1 MKFFKE
7 EGERYFLDEIK
18 NTSKSVIPIAILVVI
33 LNFFVGVENGLLVN
47 FFLGCVGVIVGL
59 GVFLTGVEISVSEIG
74 SMMGEFLGRFDKLI
88 KVIVFGVFIGFTIS
102 IAEPDLLILAGEVT
116 SAIGIPAQVIVMIIS
131 LGVGIMI
138 SAGLVRIFK
147 DMSISVM
154 MCVIYGWVFILMIFA
169 EEMGHAIAFDA
180 SGATTGAM
188 TTPFIIALGLGVAN
202 LKGEK
207 IEDDSFGL
215 VGLASTGPILAGLLM
230 SLFKGGG
237 GEIVAE
243 EVAHTSL
250 MSGLINSTFA
260 IVPIALVFYIIN
272 HLYFKTDKDELKSIT
287 LGLIYTY
294 IGLIIFLTSVEGGF
308 MELARVMGEGLAD
321 SKFLPLIGF
330 VLGLLVV
337 LAEPAVAVLS
347 EQVEDVT
354 GVSIPRKNILTAL
367 SIGVA
372 FAVMLAI
379 FRIRIEG
386 FALWMLIVPGFLIS
400 LILSRRV
407 DQIFVGIA
415 FDSGGVA
422 SGPMTATFIL
432 AFCQGGA
439 GNIADGFGV
448 ISFVAMMLVLTIM
461 IMGNC
466 IRGQDNAIIKNNP
479 T

>member
-1 MKFFKE
+1 M
-7 EGERYFLDEIK
+7 
-18 NTSKSVIPIAILVVI
+18 SKSVIPIAILVVI

-138 SAGLVRIFK
+138 SAGLFRIFK
-147 DMSISVM
+147 DISLSTM
-154 MCVIYGWVFILMIFA
+154 MCVIYGLVFILMIFT

-207 IEDDSFGL
+207 SEDDSFGL

-237 GEIVAE
+237 GEIVAV
-243 EVAHTSL
+243 EVSHTPL
-250 MSGLINSTFA
+250 MSGFINSTFA
-260 IVPIALVFYIIN
+260 IVPIALVFYIMN
-272 HLYFKTDKDELKSIT
+272 HLYFNTEKDELKSIT

-354 GVSIPRKNILTAL
+354 GGSIPRKNILTAL

-432 AFCQGGA
+432 AFCQGVA

-448 ISFVAMMLVLTIM
+448 ISFVAMMPVLTIM
-461 IMGNC
+461 IMGNLYKGA
-466 IRGQDNAIIKNNP
+466 R
-479 T
+479 

>member
-1 MKFFKE
+1 MSLIFI
-7 EGERYFLDEIK
+7 DEIK
-18 NTSKSVIPIAILVVI
+18 NTSKSVVPIAILVVI
-33 LNFFVGVENGLLVN
+33 LNFFVGVESRLLVN
-47 FFLGCVGVIVGL
+47 FFLGCVGVILGL

-74 SMMGEFLGRFDKLI
+74 SIMGEFLARFDSII

-116 SAIGIPAQVIVMIIS
+116 TAIGIPAQVIVMIIS

-138 SAGLVRIFK
+138 SFGLYRIFK
-147 DMSISVM
+147 DISLSTM
-154 MCVIYGWVFILMIFA
+154 MCLIYGIVFILMIFT

-207 IEDDSFGL
+207 SEDDSFGL

-230 SLFKGGG
+230 SLFSGGG
-237 GEIVAE
+237 GEILADHA
-243 EVAHTSL
+243 AHSPL
-250 MSGLINSTFA
+250 MSGFINSTFA
-260 IVPIALVFYIIN
+260 IVPIALVFYIMN
-272 HLYFKTDKDELKSIT
+272 YLYFKIEKDELRSISLGLVYT
-287 LGLIYTY
+287 YLGLI
-294 IGLIIFLTSVEGGF
+294 LFLTSVEGGF
-308 MELARVMGEGLAD
+308 MDLARVMGEGLSH

-354 GVSIPRKNILTAL
+354 GGSIPRKNILIAL

-432 AFCQGGA
+432 AFCQGVA

-448 ISFVAMMLVLTIM
+448 ISFVAMMPVLTIM
-461 IMGNC
+461 IMGNLYKGA
-466 IRGQDNAIIKNNP
+466 R
-479 T
+479 

>member
-138 SAGLVRIFK
+138 SAGLFRIFK
-147 DMSISVM
+147 DISLSTM
-154 MCVIYGWVFILMIFA
+154 MCVIYGLVFILMIFT

-207 IEDDSFGL
+207 SEDDSFGL

-243 EVAHTSL
+243 EVAHTPL
-250 MSGLINSTFA
+250 MSGFINSTFA
-260 IVPIALVFYIIN
+260 IVPIALVFYIMN
-272 HLYFKTDKDELKSIT
+272 HLYFNTEKDELKSIT

-354 GVSIPRKNILTAL
+354 GGSIPRKNILTAL

-432 AFCQGGA
+432 AFCQGVA

-448 ISFVAMMLVLTIM
+448 ISFVAMMPVLTIM
-461 IMGNC
+461 IMGNLYKGA
-466 IRGQDNAIIKNNP
+466 R
-479 T
+479 

>member
-1 MKFFKE
+1 M
-7 EGERYFLDEIK
+7 
-18 NTSKSVIPIAILVVI
+18 
-33 LNFFVGVENGLLVN
+33 N
-47 FFLGCVGVIVGL
+47 FFLGCLGVIIGL

-74 SMMGEFLGRFDKLI
+74 SMMGEFLARFDRLI
-88 KVIVFGVFIGFTIS
+88 KVIVFGVFIGFIIS

-116 SAIGIPAQVIVMIIS
+116 SAIDISSQMIVMIIS

-138 SAGLVRIFK
+138 SLGLYRIFK
-147 DMSISVM
+147 DISLSTMMSI
-154 MCVIYGWVFILMIFA
+154 IYAIIFILMIFT

-188 TTPFIIALGLGVAN
+188 TTPFIIALGLGVAS

-207 IEDDSFGL
+207 TEDDSFGL
-215 VGLASTGPILAGLLM
+215 VGLASTGPILAGLLL
-230 SLFKGGG
+230 SLIAGGN
-237 GEIVAE
+237 GEILAE
-243 EVAHTSL
+243 EVNHSPL
-250 MSGLINSTFA
+250 MSGFINSTFA
-260 IVPIALVFYIIN
+260 IVPIALVFYVMN
-272 HLYFKTDKDELKSIT
+272 YLYFKIEKDELRAIS
-287 LGLIYTY
+287 LGLLYTY
-294 IGLIIFLTSVEGGF
+294 VGLILFLTSVEGGF
-308 MELARVMGEGLAD
+308 MDLARVLGEGLQS

-330 VLGLLVV
+330 VLGLVVV

-354 GVSIPRKNILTAL
+354 GGAIPRKNILVAL

-379 FRIRIEG
+379 FRIKIEG

-400 LILSRRV
+400 LILSRRI

-432 AFCQGGA
+432 AFCQGVA
-439 GNIADGFGV
+439 GNVADGFGV
-448 ISFVAMMLVLTIM
+448 ISFVAMMPVLTIM
-461 IMGNC
+461 IMGDLYK
-466 IRGQDNAIIKNNP
+466 GAK
-479 T
+479 

>member
-1 MKFFKE
+1 MSFIFI
-7 EGERYFLDEIK
+7 DEIK
-18 NTSKSVIPIAILVVI
+18 NTAKSVIPIAILVVI
-33 LNFFVGVENGLLVN
+33 LNLSVGVETGLLVN
-47 FFLGCVGVIVGL
+47 FFLGCLGVIIGL

-74 SMMGEFLGRFDKLI
+74 SMMGEFLARFDRLI

-116 SAIGIPAQVIVMIIS
+116 SAIGVSTQMIVMIIS

-138 SAGLVRIFK
+138 SLGLYRIFK
-147 DMSISVM
+147 DISLSTMMSI
-154 MCVIYGWVFILMIFA
+154 IYGLVFILMIFT

-188 TTPFIIALGLGVAN
+188 TTPFIIALGLGVAS

-207 IEDDSFGL
+207 TEDDSFGL
-215 VGLASTGPILAGLLM
+215 VGLASTGPILAGLLL
-230 SLFKGGG
+230 SLISG
-237 GEIVAE
+237 GEGEILAE
-243 EVAHTSL
+243 EVTHSPL
-250 MSGLINSTFA
+250 MSGFINSTFA
-260 IVPIALVFYIIN
+260 IVPIALVFYVMN
-272 HLYFKTDKDELKSIT
+272 YLYFKIEKDELRAISLGLLYT
-287 LGLIYTY
+287 YLGLI
-294 IGLIIFLTSVEGGF
+294 LFLTSVEGGF
-308 MELARVMGEGLAD
+308 MDLARVLGEGLQY

-330 VLGLLVV
+330 VLGLVVV

-354 GVSIPRKNILTAL
+354 GGAIPRKNILVAL

-379 FRIRIEG
+379 FRIKIEE

-432 AFCQGGA
+432 AFCQGVA

-448 ISFVAMMLVLTIM
+448 ISFVAMMPVLTIM
-461 IMGNC
+461 IMGNLYK
-466 IRGQDNAIIKNNP
+466 GAK
-479 T
+479 

>member
-1 MKFFKE
+1 M
-7 EGERYFLDEIK
+7 
-18 NTSKSVIPIAILVVI
+18 SKSVIPIAILVVI

-138 SAGLVRIFK
+138 SAGLFRIFK
-147 DMSISVM
+147 DISLSTM
-154 MCVIYGWVFILMIFA
+154 MCVIYGLVFILMIFT

-207 IEDDSFGL
+207 SEDDSFGL

-250 MSGLINSTFA
+250 MSGFINSTPA
-260 IVPIALVFYIIN
+260 IVPISLVFYITN
-272 HLYFKTDKDELKSIT
+272 YLYFKI
-287 LGLIYTY
+287 
-294 IGLIIFLTSVEGGF
+294 
-308 MELARVMGEGLAD
+308 
-321 SKFLPLIGF
+321 
-330 VLGLLVV
+330 
-337 LAEPAVAVLS
+337 
-347 EQVEDVT
+347 
-354 GVSIPRKNILTAL
+354 
-367 SIGVA
+367 
-372 FAVMLAI
+372 
-379 FRIRIEG
+379 
-386 FALWMLIVPGFLIS
+386 
-400 LILSRRV
+400 
-407 DQIFVGIA
+407 
-415 FDSGGVA
+415 
-422 SGPMTATFIL
+422 
-432 AFCQGGA
+432 
-439 GNIADGFGV
+439 
-448 ISFVAMMLVLTIM
+448 
-461 IMGNC
+461 
-466 IRGQDNAIIKNNP
+466 
-479 T
+479 

>member
-1 MKFFKE
+1 MLFFYKIL
-7 EGERYFLDEIK
+7 RKKVSLIFIDEIK
-18 NTSKSVIPIAILVVI
+18 NTSKSVVPIAILVVI
-33 LNFFVGVENGLLVN
+33 LNLFVGVESKLLVN
-47 FFLGCVGVIVGL
+47 FFLGCVGVILGL

-74 SMMGEFLGRFDKLI
+74 SMMGEFLARFDRII

-116 SAIGIPAQVIVMIIS
+116 SAIGISAQVIVMIIS
-131 LGVGIMI
+131 IGVGIMI
-138 SAGLVRIFK
+138 SSGLYRIFK
-147 DMSISVM
+147 DISLSTM
-154 MCVIYGWVFILMIFA
+154 MCIIYGTVFILMIFT

-207 IEDDSFGL
+207 SEDDSFGL

-230 SLFKGGG
+230 NLFSGGG
-237 GEIVAE
+237 GEIVADNA
-243 EVAHTSL
+243 AHSPL
-250 MSGLINSTFA
+250 MSGFINSTFA
-260 IVPIALVFYIIN
+260 IVPIALVFYIMN
-272 HLYFKTDKDELKSIT
+272 YFYFKIEKDELRSIS
-287 LGLIYTY
+287 LGLVYTY
-294 IGLIIFLTSVEGGF
+294 LGLIIFLTSVEGGF
-308 MELARVMGEGLAD
+308 MDLARVMGEGLSH

-354 GVSIPRKNILTAL
+354 GGSIPRKNILIAL

-432 AFCQGGA
+432 AFCQGVA
-439 GNIADGFGV
+439 GNIVDGFGV
-448 ISFVAMMLVLTIM
+448 ISFVAMMPVLTIM
-461 IMGNC
+461 IMGNLYKGA
-466 IRGQDNAIIKNNP
+466 R
-479 T
+479 

>member
-1 MKFFKE
+1 M
-7 EGERYFLDEIK
+7 
-18 NTSKSVIPIAILVVI
+18 
-33 LNFFVGVENGLLVN
+33 N
-47 FFLGCVGVIVGL
+47 FFLGCLGVIIGL

-74 SMMGEFLGRFDKLI
+74 SMMGEFLARFDRLI
-88 KVIVFGVFIGFTIS
+88 KVIVFGVFIGFIIS

-116 SAIGIPAQVIVMIIS
+116 SAIDISSQMIVMIIS

-138 SAGLVRIFK
+138 SLGLYRIFK
-147 DMSISVM
+147 DISLSTMMSI
-154 MCVIYGWVFILMIFA
+154 IYAIIFILMIFA

-188 TTPFIIALGLGVAN
+188 TTPFIIALGLGVAS

-207 IEDDSFGL
+207 TEDDSFGL
-215 VGLASTGPILAGLLM
+215 VGLASTGPILAGLLL
-230 SLFKGGG
+230 SLIAGGN
-237 GEIVAE
+237 GEILAE
-243 EVAHTSL
+243 EVSHSPL
-250 MSGLINSTFA
+250 MSGFINSTFA
-260 IVPIALVFYIIN
+260 IVPIALVFYVMN
-272 HLYFKTDKDELKSIT
+272 YLYFKIEKDELRAIS
-287 LGLIYTY
+287 LGLLYTY
-294 IGLIIFLTSVEGGF
+294 VGLILFLTSVEGGF
-308 MELARVMGEGLAD
+308 MDLARVLGEGLQS

-330 VLGLLVV
+330 VLGLVVV

-354 GVSIPRKNILTAL
+354 GGAIPRKNILVAL

-379 FRIRIEG
+379 FRIKIEG

-400 LILSRRV
+400 IILSRRV

-432 AFCQGGA
+432 AFCQGVA
-439 GNIADGFGV
+439 GNVADGFGV
-448 ISFVAMMLVLTIM
+448 ISFVAMMPVLTIM
-461 IMGNC
+461 IMGNLYK
-466 IRGQDNAIIKNNP
+466 GAK
-479 T
+479 

>member
-1 MKFFKE
+1 MLFFYKIL
-7 EGERYFLDEIK
+7 RKKVSLIFIDEIK
-18 NTSKSVIPIAILVVI
+18 NTSKSVVPIAILVVI
-33 LNFFVGVENGLLVN
+33 LNFFVGVESKLLVN
-47 FFLGCVGVIVGL
+47 FFLGCAGVIVGL

-74 SMMGEFLGRFDKLI
+74 SIMGEFLARFDSII

-138 SAGLVRIFK
+138 SSGLYRIFK
-147 DMSISVM
+147 DISLSTM
-154 MCVIYGWVFILMIFA
+154 MCLIYGIVFILMIFT

-207 IEDDSFGL
+207 SEDDSFGL

-230 SLFKGGG
+230 SLFSGGG
-237 GEIVAE
+237 GEILADHA
-243 EVAHTSL
+243 AHSPL
-250 MSGLINSTFA
+250 MSGFINSTFA
-260 IVPIALVFYIIN
+260 IVPIALVFYIMN
-272 HLYFKTDKDELKSIT
+272 YLYFKIEKDELRSISLGLVYT
-287 LGLIYTY
+287 YLGLI
-294 IGLIIFLTSVEGGF
+294 LFLTSVEGGF
-308 MELARVMGEGLAD
+308 MDLARVMGEGLSY

-354 GVSIPRKNILTAL
+354 GGSIPRKNILIAL

-432 AFCQGGA
+432 AFCQGVA

-448 ISFVAMMLVLTIM
+448 ISFVAMMPVLTIM
-461 IMGNC
+461 IMGNLYKGA
-466 IRGQDNAIIKNNP
+466 R
-479 T
+479 

>member
-1 MKFFKE
+1 MSLIFI
-7 EGERYFLDEIK
+7 DEIK
-18 NTSKSVIPIAILVVI
+18 NTSKSVVPIAILVVI
-33 LNFFVGVENGLLVN
+33 LNFFVGVESKLLVN
-47 FFLGCVGVIVGL
+47 FFLGCVGVILGL

-74 SMMGEFLGRFDKLI
+74 SMMGEFLARFDRII

-116 SAIGIPAQVIVMIIS
+116 SAIGISAQVIVMIIS

-138 SAGLVRIFK
+138 SSGLYRIFK
-147 DMSISVM
+147 DISLSTM
-154 MCVIYGWVFILMIFA
+154 MCIIYGTVFILMIFT

-207 IEDDSFGL
+207 SEDDSFGL

-230 SLFKGGG
+230 NLFSGGG
-237 GEIVAE
+237 GEIVADN
-243 EVAHTSL
+243 VAHSPL
-250 MSGLINSTFA
+250 MSGFINSTFA
-260 IVPIALVFYIIN
+260 IVPIALVFYIMN
-272 HLYFKTDKDELKSIT
+272 YLYFKIEKDELRSISLGLVYT
-287 LGLIYTY
+287 YLGLI
-294 IGLIIFLTSVEGGF
+294 LFLTSVEGGF
-308 MELARVMGEGLAD
+308 MDLARVMGEGLSH

-354 GVSIPRKNILTAL
+354 GGSIPRKNILIAL

-432 AFCQGGA
+432 AFCQGVA

-448 ISFVAMMLVLTIM
+448 ISFVAMMPVLTIM
-461 IMGNC
+461 IMGNLYKGA
-466 IRGQDNAIIKNNP
+466 R
-479 T
+479 

>member
-1 MKFFKE
+1 MSFIFI
-7 EGERYFLDEIK
+7 DEIK
-18 NTSKSVIPIAILVVI
+18 NTSKSVVPIAILVVI
-33 LNFFVGVENGLLVN
+33 LNLFVGVETGLLVN
-47 FFLGCVGVIVGL
+47 FFLRCLGVIIGL

-74 SMMGEFLGRFDKLI
+74 SMMGEFLARFDRLI
-88 KVIVFGVFIGFTIS
+88 KVIVFGVFIGFIIS

-116 SAIGIPAQVIVMIIS
+116 SAIDISSQMIVMIIS

-138 SAGLVRIFK
+138 SLGLYRIFK
-147 DMSISVM
+147 DISLSTMMSI
-154 MCVIYGWVFILMIFA
+154 IYAIIFILMIFA

-188 TTPFIIALGLGVAN
+188 TTPFIIALGLGVAS

-207 IEDDSFGL
+207 TEDDSFGL
-215 VGLASTGPILAGLLM
+215 VGLASTGPILAGLLL
-230 SLFKGGG
+230 SLIAGGN
-237 GEIVAE
+237 GEILAE
-243 EVAHTSL
+243 EVSHSPL
-250 MSGLINSTFA
+250 MSGFINSTFA
-260 IVPIALVFYIIN
+260 IVPIALVFYVMN
-272 HLYFKTDKDELKSIT
+272 YFYFKIEKDELRAIS
-287 LGLIYTY
+287 LGLLYTY
-294 IGLIIFLTSVEGGF
+294 VGLILFLTSVEGGF
-308 MELARVMGEGLAD
+308 MDLARVLGEGLQS

-330 VLGLLVV
+330 VLGLVVV

-354 GVSIPRKNILTAL
+354 GGAIPRKNILVAL

-379 FRIRIEG
+379 FRIKIEG

-432 AFCQGGA
+432 AFCQGVA
-439 GNIADGFGV
+439 GNVADGFGV
-448 ISFVAMMLVLTIM
+448 ISFVAMMPVLTIM
-461 IMGNC
+461 IMGNLYK
-466 IRGQDNAIIKNNP
+466 GAK
-479 T
+479 

>member
-1 MKFFKE
+1 M
-7 EGERYFLDEIK
+7 
-18 NTSKSVIPIAILVVI
+18 SKSVIPIAILVVI

-131 LGVGIMI
+131 LGVGIII
-138 SAGLVRIFK
+138 SAGLFRIFK
-147 DMSISVM
+147 DISLSTM
-154 MCVIYGWVFILMIFA
+154 MCVIYGLVFILMIFT

-207 IEDDSFGL
+207 SEDDSFGL

-243 EVAHTSL
+243 EVAHTPL
-250 MSGLINSTFA
+250 MSGFINSTFA
-260 IVPIALVFYIIN
+260 IVPIALVFYIMN
-272 HLYFKTDKDELKSIT
+272 HLYFKTEKDELKSIT

-354 GVSIPRKNILTAL
+354 GGSIPRKNILTAL

-432 AFCQGGA
+432 AFCQGVA

-448 ISFVAMMLVLTIM
+448 ISFVAMMPVLTIM
-461 IMGNC
+461 IMGNLYKGA
-466 IRGQDNAIIKNNP
+466 R
-479 T
+479 

>member
-1 MKFFKE
+1 MLFFCKIL
-7 EGERYFLDEIK
+7 RKKVSLIFIDEIK
-18 NTSKSVIPIAILVVI
+18 NTSKSVVPIAILVVI
-33 LNFFVGVENGLLVN
+33 LNFFVGVESKLLVN
-47 FFLGCVGVIVGL
+47 FFLGCAGVIVGL

-74 SMMGEFLGRFDKLI
+74 SMMGEFLARFDRII

-102 IAEPDLLILAGEVT
+102 IAEPDLLILAGEIT
-116 SAIGIPAQVIVMIIS
+116 SAIGISAQVIVMIIS

-138 SAGLVRIFK
+138 SSGLYRIFK
-147 DMSISVM
+147 DISLSTM
-154 MCVIYGWVFILMIFA
+154 MCLIYGTVFILMIFT

-188 TTPFIIALGLGVAN
+188 TTPFIIAIGLGVAN

-207 IEDDSFGL
+207 SEDDSFGL

-230 SLFKGGG
+230 NLFSGGG
-237 GEIVAE
+237 GEIVADHA
-243 EVAHTSL
+243 AHSPL
-250 MSGLINSTFA
+250 MSGFINSTFA
-260 IVPIALVFYIIN
+260 IVPIALVFYIMN
-272 HLYFKTDKDELKSIT
+272 YLYFKIEKDELKSISLGLVYT
-287 LGLIYTY
+287 YLGLI
-294 IGLIIFLTSVEGGF
+294 LFLTSVEGGF
-308 MELARVMGEGLAD
+308 MDLARVMGEGLSH

-354 GVSIPRKNILTAL
+354 GGSIPRKNILIAL

-386 FALWMLIVPGFLIS
+386 FALWMLIVPGFLIL

-432 AFCQGGA
+432 AFCQGVA

-448 ISFVAMMLVLTIM
+448 ISFVAMMPVLTIM
-461 IMGNC
+461 IMGNLYKGA
-466 IRGQDNAIIKNNP
+466 R
-479 T
+479 